1 MKSLGRFTVR
11 GQLLETDGAHQIR
24 LFDGKY
30 KTAYKIVEFTV
41 FGATANASA
50 NPDVMGKL
58 ATTGNL
64 STGSVNFF
72 NAADTRELAWSGSA
86 GSSDTMFNSPVARV
100 LDPDNLVVED
110 LYIYARSSGTE
121 PINYLIVLEK
131 LDVGLTQGMYTLV
144 QNNSQN
150 FPQN

>member
-11 GQLLETDGAHQIR
+11 GQVLESGTPHQIR

-30 KTAYKIVEFTV
+30 KTAYKIIEFTV
-41 FGATANASA
+41 FGATSSTSS

-58 ATTGNL
+58 GTTANLNATN
-64 STGSVNFF
+64 VNFF
-72 NAADTRELAWSGSA
+72 NAADTRELAWSGAA
-86 GSSDTMFNSPVARV
+86 GSSDTMFNSPPARV

-110 LYIYARSSGTE
+110 LYIYVRSVGIE
-121 PINYLIVLEK
+121 PVNYLIVLEK

>member
-11 GQLLETDGAHQIR
+11 GQVLETDAPHQIR

-30 KTAYKIVEFTV
+30 RTAYKIIQFTV
-41 FGATANASA
+41 FGASASSSS
-50 NPDVMGKL
+50 NTDVYGKL

-64 STGSVNFF
+64 PDGTVNFF
-72 NAADTRELAWSGSA
+72 NAADVRELAWSGSA
-86 GSSDTMFNSPVARV
+86 GSSDTMFNAPVARV

-110 LYIYARSSGTE
+110 LYIYARSAGTE
-121 PINYLIVLEK
+121 PINYLIVMEK